1 MQNHLHK
8 QESQAYEPDQSSSS
22 MSGYDLKGMLT
33 RAQNQGYE
41 QNDNYGVMPQ
51 NQLTASQPQS

>member
-41 QNDNYGVMPQ
+41 QNDNYGVMP
-51 NQLTASQPQS
+51 